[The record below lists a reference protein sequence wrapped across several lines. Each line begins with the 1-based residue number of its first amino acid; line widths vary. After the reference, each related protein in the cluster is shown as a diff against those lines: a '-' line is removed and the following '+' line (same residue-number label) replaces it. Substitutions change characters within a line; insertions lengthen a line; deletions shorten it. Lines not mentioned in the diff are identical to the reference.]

1 MTKNKIYSFHKSVR
15 GHMHVMRD
23 IVCQDYSASFAEDN
37 DLFHIA
43 IVADGHGSSVCMR
56 SNIGSKMVTEIAK
69 EELESFASYI
79 LYNRKR
85 EIAKKE
91 LEEWNSFLQNQ
102 KSDSYFFRIFGTE
115 DISVEESLNTE
126 YAQMLEEKEEGYDG
140 FSFPEDKE
148 VLIRKLTDSIVFKWN
163 KAVKEHFAVH
173 PFTEEEFKLAGEYA
187 EEYRRKMHI
196 EHAYGTTL
204 IASLRVK
211 NFLILIQQGDGRC
224 DVFYGDGEVDQPI
237 PWDEN
242 CHENVTTSMC
252 DFDADKEIR
261 SCILDLRDREV
272 VACYLGTDGVEDSYR
287 DMEGTHVFYESL
299 SCYIV
304 EKGTEEFEK
313 YLEEMLP
320 KFSQGGSGDDI
331 SIAGIIDLEGI
342 AKLAEFYDRE
352 IKAYQVS
359 NMMQQ
364 YASKKISMTRKHKI
378 LRQKEEAA
386 RLVLEKEQ
394 ENCREYLEKME
405 SVDREKE
412 ELERQ
417 LKKVEQEL
425 AQEEQDV
432 FQIENALAV
441 KDRGELLEKVANLLE
456 NQTFLACIK
465 QYCEQDLEK
474 KKESKKQIYEQLQN
488 KKKQIEKE
496 SEANKSDLQKLEDAR
511 QKHQKVSEEFQK
523 YDAQYQEIVAKCEDA
538 AKNLRELK
546 QKSVQ

>member
-1 MTKNKIYSFHKSVR
+1 MSKNNIYSFHKSVR

-23 IVCQDYSASFAEDN
+23 IVCQDCSASFVEDD

-43 IVADGHGSSVCMR
+43 IVADGHGSSVCAR
-56 SNIGSKMVTEIAK
+56 SDIGSKMVTEIAK
-69 EELESFASYI
+69 EELENFASYI

-102 KSDSYFFRIFGTE
+102 KSDSYFFRIFGNE
-115 DISVEESLNTE
+115 EVSVEESL
-126 YAQMLEEKEEGYDG
+126 AKEPVLISKENKEGYDG
-140 FSFPEDKE
+140 LSFPEDRE
-148 VLIRKLTDSIVFKWN
+148 ILIKKLTDSIVFQWN
-163 KAVKEHFAVH
+163 KAVNEHFAAH
-173 PFTEEEFKLAGEYA
+173 PFTEQELELAGDYA
-187 EEYRRKMHI
+187 EKYHRKMDI

-211 NFLILIQQGDGRC
+211 DFLILIQQGDGRC

-261 SCILDLRDREV
+261 SCIIDLREREV

-287 DMEGTHVFYESL
+287 DMEGTHAFYQNL
-299 SCYIV
+299 SCYII
-304 EKGTEEFEK
+304 ENGTKEFEK

-320 KFSQGGSGDDI
+320 EFSKRGSGDDV
-331 SIAGIIDLEGI
+331 SVAGIVDLEGI
-342 AKLAEFYDRE
+342 ARLAKFYDRE
-352 IKAYQVS
+352 IEAYHIS

-378 LRQKEEAA
+378 LRQKEETA
-386 RLVLEKEQ
+386 RLALEKEK
-394 ENCREYLEKME
+394 ENCKEYMDKIE
-405 SVDREKE
+405 SADREKE

-417 LKKVEQEL
+417 LKQVEQEL
-425 AQEEQDV
+425 AQGEQDV

-441 KDRGELLEKVANLLE
+441 KDRGELLEKVADLLE
-456 NQTFLACIK
+456 NPTFLACMQ

-474 KKESKKQIYEQLQN
+474 KKESKKQLYEQLQ
-488 KKKQIEKE
+488 KKEKQIVKE
-496 SEANKSDLQKLEDAR
+496 SEKNKVDLQKLEDAK
-511 QKHQKVSEEFQK
+511 QKHQKASEEFQK
-523 YDAQYQEIVAKCEDA
+523 YDAQYQEIDAKCEEA
-538 AKNLRELK
+538 AQRLRELK
-546 QKSVQ
+546 QKPAQ